1 MMKQRKS
8 NRSSKLARMS
18 EEERARYMQHRAEF
32 ELEARRRKQQL
43 IATYIK
49 NKLIHEK
56 AFSKLNTAKINE
68 TWRLVLRQIK
78 CKEIYDK
85 VKHLSE
91 SFDRIINLKDRTICQ
106 LQRELEVTDQDHRK
120 LQEAHIE
127 LINDIIGKYKQK
139 LQYLHDIFKLNDN
152 KSNALELEC
161 LKSKMEQVYKE
172 MQSNLVNKIGKL
184 EEDKLTAKTRHVINI
199 RNILILEE
207 DEMSN
212 LLRISSENI
221 EHLWEQLNGTF
232 VEYERVTMNKK
243 KQYEYLKKQDSIYQQ
258 CILQYPKI
266 HLQLQNAAESLKY
279 NIQILSLKRDDR
291 VGNLKRKNS
300 YMKKRSKDM
309 KQCFTAAQ
317 AIDFVQLKKLTVF
330 SNDAIKNLRKSEQRS
345 SNILEIMKICS
356 NLESFL
362 VNFRNY
368 FIEGEDPNS
377 HEKIDKFWEK
387 YNDAAANNIFLR
399 KKCKKLSVEN
409 RRLRYKLQA
418 HVVTISGVPEI
429 YLNASTSV

>member
-127 LINDIIGKYKQK
+127 LMNDIIGKYKQK

-221 EHLWEQLNGTF
+221 EHLWEQLNGTL

-291 VGNLKRKNS
+291 VGNLKKKNS

-330 SNDAIKNLRKSEQRS
+330 SNDAIKVTQYIFFFAICHNIQIIRS
-345 SNILEIMKICS
+345 IILF
-356 NLESFL
+356 LEFA
-362 VNFRNY
+362 
-368 FIEGEDPNS
+368 EE
-377 HEKIDKFWEK
+377 
-387 YNDAAANNIFLR
+387 
-399 KKCKKLSVEN
+399 
-409 RRLRYKLQA
+409 
-418 HVVTISGVPEI
+418 
-429 YLNASTSV
+429 